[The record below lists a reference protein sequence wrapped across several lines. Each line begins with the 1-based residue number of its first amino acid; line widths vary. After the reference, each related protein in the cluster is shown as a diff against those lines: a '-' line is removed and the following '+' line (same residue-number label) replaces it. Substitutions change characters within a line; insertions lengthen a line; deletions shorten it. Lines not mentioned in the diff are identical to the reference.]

1 MLFRGYHPLDT
12 DAIAAVFRD
21 AILHTGSQV
30 YDAQQVAA
38 WSAYP
43 DDRDEFQQRLSQGIT
58 LVAVEHDAIAAFG
71 QLDPPDHISLL
82 YTSSQFARRGC
93 ATEIYQ
99 RLEAQAIAQHVT
111 RLHTEASH
119 IAKHFFLKMGFQI
132 IEAERVMRRGV
143 EFERFRME
151 KVISPSIS

>member
-1 MLFRGYHPLDT
+1 MLFRDYHPLDT

-21 AILHTGSQV
+21 AIIHTASQA
-30 YDAQQVAA
+30 YDAEQVAV

-43 DDRDEFQQRLSQGIT
+43 DDPEEFRQRLSQGIT
-58 LVAVEHDAIAAFG
+58 IVAVEHDAIAAFG

-99 RLEAQAIAQHVT
+99 RLEAQAIAQHIN

-132 IEAERVMRRGV
+132 VESERVVRRGI

-151 KVISPSIS
+151 KVIAPSIS